1 MRSAKGRIGALAA
14 VCGAVAATQ
23 IAITGMAS
31 ASPSPSAIPP
41 SAGITVKNTLISAG
55 SSGAVDIST
64 PNNDPLQI
72 SFDPRGANFGM
83 TPSAVTWDGSTCQVI
98 GGEFLNCTPT
108 NGSIRVYLHVPSTAT
123 VGGTVVVQAG
133 AWDTGGKGVVTVYYP
148 GS

>member
-1 MRSAKGRIGALAA
+1 MRSTKGRVGALVA
-14 VCGAVAATQ
+14 VCGAVAAAQ

-41 SAGITVKNTLISAG
+41 SAGITVKNTLIPAG

-64 PNNDPLQI
+64 PNNDPVGI
-72 SFDPRGANFGM
+72 SVDPRGANFGN
-83 TPSAVTWDGSTCQVI
+83 TADTVTWDGSTCQDI
-98 GGEFLNCTPT
+98 GGEFLTCTPT
-108 NGSIRVYLHVPSTAT
+108 NGSIRIYLHIPSTAT
-123 VGGTVVVQAG
+123 VGGTVIVQAG